1 MAVSYRILPEHALVY
16 VRYEGMA
23 GLDDGFRAFE
33 AYMRDPLCRPGQKQF
48 IDLSGMT
55 EIERDFPKLMSFQ
68 AFKAMQFVAPAQQ
81 TMLVYYA
88 PTKVSQIMANL
99 SLRSWAGF
107 DHVAARMME
116 NEEDALAFLGLPNTT
131 ISELLAQSS

>member
-16 VRYEGMA
+16 VRYEGTA
-23 GLDDGFRAFE
+23 GLEDGFKAFE
-33 AYMRDPLCRPGQKQF
+33 AYLRDPQCRPGQKQF
-48 IDLSGMT
+48 IDLSGIT
-55 EIERDFPKLMSFQ
+55 EIERDFPKLMAFQ

-81 TMLVYYA
+81 TLLVYYA
-88 PTKVSQIMANL
+88 PTKVSQVMANL

-116 NEEDALAFLGLPNTT
+116 DEAAAMAFLGLRGTR
-131 ISELLAQSS
+131 IAELLAQSR